1 MVGVGEEEHAA
12 VMNNTE
18 PLSRLT
24 KVGLHSIAPVG
35 ALGVAAGVVEAL
47 VGDPAAIVE
56 TTIVSALYSFVFVAP
71 FAAIA
76 VWASRPGRQRSAVV
90 TTLSL
95 LAAAM
100 GAFLV
105 ASTLSDAGQII
116 LFFPPAALALA
127 AASANGLWSVRPGS
141 TLDLPDVTRGL
152 VGPWALSTC
161 KEPQVSGPTRTTC
174 MCGTRD

>member
-141 TLDLPDVTRGL
+141 NPSDVTRGL

-161 KEPQVSGPTRTTC
+161 KEPQVSGPTPTTG